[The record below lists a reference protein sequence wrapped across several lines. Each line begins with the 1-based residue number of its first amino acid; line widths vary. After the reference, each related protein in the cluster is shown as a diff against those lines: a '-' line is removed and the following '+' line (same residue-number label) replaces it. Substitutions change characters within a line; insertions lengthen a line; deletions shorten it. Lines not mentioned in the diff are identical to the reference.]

1 MPFFFIIYFFQA
13 IEYLDNMSLL
23 KALSFILLIFLFSC
37 NKNLTEEEKEEL
49 WSKAQTTGEIVSR
62 SGTMVNTANNKEL
75 AMREAETRNATG
87 GGLFGKD
94 GLDIFSTDK
103 DKKQEG
109 GFTTVGMPINPYL
122 WSASLETL
130 SFIPLSSADP
140 FGGTIFT
147 DWYSTQANENERC
160 KINVFISGAELK
172 TQNLRVSSFCEI
184 FKNNKWVGVATNNKD
199 NIDLENAILNKAKKL
214 KLKNT

>member
-1 MPFFFIIYFFQA
+1 MSLFKVFFFI
-13 IEYLDNMSLL
+13 L
-23 KALSFILLIFLFSC
+23 FLFVFSC
-37 NKNLTEEEKEEL
+37 SQNLTEEEREEL
-49 WSKAQTTGEIVSR
+49 WSKAQTTGEIISR
-62 SGTMVNTANNKEL
+62 SGTAINSANDKEA
-75 AMREAETRNATG
+75 AMRDAETRLSTG

-94 GLDIFSTDK
+94 GFTVFGEINK
-103 DKKQEG
+103 EENNG
-109 GFTTVGMPINPYL
+109 GFASVGMPINPYL

-147 DWYSTQANENERC
+147 DWYSTENNENERC

-184 FKNNKWVGVATNNKD
+184 FKNNKWVGVNTNSQD

-214 KLKNT
+214 KLKNI

>member
-1 MPFFFIIYFFQA
+1 
-13 IEYLDNMSLL
+13 MSLF
-23 KALSFILLIFLFSC
+23 KALSLILLIFLFSC
-37 NKNLTEEEKEEL
+37 NKNLTEEESREL
-49 WSKAQTTGEIVSR
+49 WSKAQTTGEIINR
-62 SGTMVNTANNKEL
+62 SGTKVNSANNKEL
-75 AMREAETRNATG
+75 AIREAETRNSTG

-94 GLDIFSTDK
+94 GINIFDTGQ
-103 DKKQEG
+103 KQGG
-109 GFTTVGMPINPYL
+109 GFATVGMPINPYL

-147 DWYSTQANENERC
+147 DWYSTEANENERC

-172 TQNLRVSSFCEI
+172 TQNLRVSSFCEV
-184 FKNNKWVGVATNNKD
+184 FKNNKWVGVTTNNKD
-199 NIDLENAILNKAKKL
+199 NTDLENAILNKAKKL

>member
-1 MPFFFIIYFFQA
+1 
-13 IEYLDNMSLL
+13 MSLF
-23 KALSFILLIFLFSC
+23 KVFALLLLMFVFSC
-37 NKNLTEEEKEEL
+37 NKNLTKEEREEL

-62 SGTMVNTANNKEL
+62 SGTKVNTANNKEL

-94 GLDIFSTDK
+94 GIDIFSTDK
-103 DKKQEG
+103 KNKKQEG

-130 SFIPLSSADP
+130 NFIPLSSADP

-147 DWYSTQANENERC
+147 DWYSTQSNENERC

-184 FKNNKWVGVATNNKD
+184 FKNNKWVGVTTNNQD

-214 KLKNT
+214 KLKNS

>member
-1 MPFFFIIYFFQA
+1 VPFFFIIYFFPA

-23 KALSFILLIFLFSC
+23 KALSLIFLIFLFSC
-37 NKNLTEEEKEEL
+37 NKNLTEEESKEL
-49 WSKAQTTGEIVSR
+49 WSKAQTTGEIVNR
-62 SGTMVNTANNKEL
+62 SGTKVNTATNKEL
-75 AMREAETRNATG
+75 AIREAETRNATG

-94 GLDIFSTDK
+94 GIEIFST

-109 GFTTVGMPINPYL
+109 GFATVGMPINPYL

-130 SFIPLSSADP
+130 NFIPLSSADP

-184 FKNNKWVGVATNNKD
+184 FKNNKWVGVTTNNKD
-199 NIDLENAILNKAKKL
+199 NIDLENVILNKAKKL

>member
-1 MPFFFIIYFFQA
+1 
-13 IEYLDNMSLL
+13 MSLL
-23 KALSFILLIFLFSC
+23 KAFSLALLIFLFSC
-37 NKNLTEEEKEEL
+37 NKNLTQEESDEL
-49 WSKAQTTGEIVSR
+49 WSKAQTTGEIVNR
-62 SGTMVNTANNKEL
+62 SGTKVNTATNKEL
-75 AMREAETRNATG
+75 AIREAETRNATG

-94 GLDIFSTDK
+94 GIEIFST

-109 GFTTVGMPINPYL
+109 GFATVGMPINPYL

-130 SFIPLSSADP
+130 NFIPLSSADP

-184 FKNNKWVGVATNNKD
+184 FKNNKWVGVTTNNKD
-199 NIDLENAILNKAKKL
+199 NIDLENVILNKAKKL

>member
-1 MPFFFIIYFFQA
+1 
-13 IEYLDNMSLL
+13 MSQL
-23 KALSFILLIFLFSC
+23 KILLCVFLLFLFSC
-37 NKNLTEEEKEEL
+37 NKHLTKEESEEL
-49 WSKAQTTGEIVSR
+49 WSKAQTTGEIINR
-62 SGTMVNTANNKEL
+62 AGTTVNTANNKEL
-75 AMREAETRNATG
+75 AMRDAETRLSTG

-94 GLDIFSTDK
+94 SINLFDTNKEQG
-103 DKKQEG
+103 G
-109 GFTTVGMPINPYL
+109 GFATVGMPINPYL

-147 DWYSTQANENERC
+147 DWYSTEANENERC
-160 KINVFISGAELK
+160 KINIFISGAELK
-172 TQNLRVSSFCEI
+172 TQNLRAASFCEV
-184 FKNNKWVGVATNNKD
+184 FKNNKWVGVKTNNQD